1 MNFEIKI
8 CMRSHSCSGKLFL
21 GIICL
26 CLHCQI
32 LSFPTQTSVFP
43 YCWENGL
50 SCSSPRRPG
59 SEIERELY
67 VPEKGKNSFVYNY
80 KKSGNFVAPKS
91 TSSSEFSSLEAWSKM
106 THFIYL
112 FILLFHILSIVSP
125 RSSPLSPLTLL
136 SASPISFFKQET
148 EEEYLFTYS
157 FNQLEGPIM

>member
-1 MNFEIKI
+1 MFWKTVSGNHL
-8 CMRSHSCSGKLFL
+8 SSCTLSNPVLPNPD
-21 GIICL
+21 
-26 CLHCQI
+26 
-32 LSFPTQTSVFP
+32 LSFPILLRKWSLLLITKETGFWDRKRAL
-43 YCWENGL
+43 CA
-50 SCSSPRRPG
+50 
-59 SEIERELY
+59 RE
-67 VPEKGKNSFVYNY
+67 GKELIRIQLL

-91 TSSSEFSSLEAWSKM
+91 TSSSEISSLEAWSKM

-148 EEEYLFTYS
+148 KEEYLFTYS